1 MALPQQ
7 VRVKLSSE
15 AAEYVSLTPVVV
27 QTLPFAELMHHV
39 ASAAG
44 PDPVRVREILKR
56 GTLVSGAS
64 RFRWEGWLCEEA
76 DAEAAVALL
85 PKPEPGRRLDPICC
99 LKATLASSTSRVDIS
114 REAAMPRR
122 FLRRRSYWQCL
133 LEASGEARYLTYS
146 YRDRADHY
154 RVDLVAEA
162 CERLRNDSA
171 LLKFDGL
178 AKQIRMREF
187 DHIHWVVGREAPAR

>member
-15 AAEYVSLTPVVV
+15 AAEYVALTPVVV
-27 QTLPFAELMHHV
+27 QELPFTELMQHV
-39 ASAAG
+39 ATAAG
-44 PDPVRVREILKR
+44 ADPARVREILKR

-64 RFRWEGWLCEEA
+64 RFRWEGWVCEEA

-85 PKPEPGRRLDPICC
+85 PKPDPGRRLDPACC
-99 LKATLASSTSRVDIS
+99 LKATLASATSRIDIP
-114 REAAMPRR
+114 REAALPRR
-122 FLRRRSYWQCL
+122 FLRRRSFWQSL
-133 LEASGEARYLTYS
+133 LAASSDTRYLTYS

-154 RVDLVAEA
+154 RVELSAEA
-162 CERLRNDSA
+162 CEQLRKDTA

-178 AKQIRMREF
+178 KQQIRMREF
-187 DHIHWVVGREAPAR
+187 DHIHWVVARDPVER

>member
-15 AAEYVSLTPVVV
+15 AAEYVALTPVVV
-27 QTLPFAELMHHV
+27 QELPFAELMQHV
-39 ASAAG
+39 ATASGTNPA
-44 PDPVRVREILKR
+44 RVREILKR

-64 RFRWEGWLCEEA
+64 RFRWEGWECDAA

-85 PKPEPGRRLDPICC
+85 PQPEPRRRLDAACC
-99 LKATLASSTSRVDIS
+99 LKATLASATSRIDVP
-114 REAAMPRR
+114 REAAQPRR
-122 FLRRRSYWQCL
+122 FLRRRSFWQCL
-133 LEASGEARYLTYS
+133 LEASGDARYLTYS

-154 RVDLVAEA
+154 RVELSTEA
-162 CERLRNDSA
+162 CEQLKKDTD

-178 AKQIRMREF
+178 KQQIRMREF
-187 DHIHWVVGREAPAR
+187 DHIHWVVAREAVKD

>member
-15 AAEYVSLTPVVV
+15 AAEYVALTPVVV
-27 QTLPFAELMHHV
+27 QEMPFAELMQHV
-39 ASAAG
+39 ATAAG
-44 PDPVRVREILKR
+44 ADPTRVREILKR

-64 RFRWEGWLCEEA
+64 RLRWEGWVCDEA

-85 PKPEPGRRLDPICC
+85 PRPEPERRMDPSCC
-99 LKATLASSTSRVDIS
+99 IKATLANATSRIDVH
-114 REAAMPRR
+114 REAAMPKRL
-122 FLRRRSYWQCL
+122 LRRRSFWQSL
-133 LEASGEARYLTYS
+133 LEASGDTRYLTYS

-154 RVDLVAEA
+154 RVELSAEA
-162 CERLRNDSA
+162 CEQLKKDTD

-178 AKQIRMREF
+178 KQQIRMRDF
-187 DHIHWVVGREAPAR
+187 DHIHWVVAREAVKD